1 MPALTNPDVRL
12 HASFVTAMS
21 EEPGSAAYLFR
32 GDEAMLADSEVFA
45 GYVAQLIA
53 DQREQSPRPP
63 GFVPGTTL
71 WWVDG
76 DEFLGRIAIRHR
88 LTEQLRT
95 VGGHIGYWIRP
106 SARRK
111 GHATAAFRAALPV
124 AYGLGIDPA
133 LVTCDED
140 NIGSRRII
148 EAAGGRFESQVGLK
162 RRYRVPTSHSD
173 PALPAE

>member
-1 MPALTNPDVRL
+1 MPDLMNPDVRF
-12 HASFVTAMS
+12 HASFVTAMD
-21 EEPGSAAYLFR
+21 EEPGMVAYLFR
-32 GDEAMLADSEVFA
+32 GDEETLVDPGVFA

-53 DQREQSPRPP
+53 DQSEESPRPE

-76 DEFLGRIAIRHR
+76 DEFLGRIAVRHR
-88 LTEQLRT
+88 LTEQLRR

-111 GHATAAFRAALPV
+111 GHATAAFRAALPI
-124 AYGLGIDPA
+124 AYELGIDPA

-140 NIGSRRII
+140 NVGSRRII
-148 EAAGGRFESQVGLK
+148 EAAGAGSSPRSG
-162 RRYRVPTSHSD
+162 
-173 PALPAE
+173 